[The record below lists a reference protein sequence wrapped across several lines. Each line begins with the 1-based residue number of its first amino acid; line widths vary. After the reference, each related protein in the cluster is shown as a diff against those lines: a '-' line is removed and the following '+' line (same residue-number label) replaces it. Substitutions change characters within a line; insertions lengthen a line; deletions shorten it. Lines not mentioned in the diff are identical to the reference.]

1 MTRALPILLLA
12 GCATRPNL
20 PPFPPAFDQ
29 PTMHRLAEAE
39 PFMGPIQQQ
48 PGLWIAWSC
57 ETGFVAFVDMMPFY
71 APDQWIR
78 VADDI
83 PCESNTM
90 WRTPGPANYRT
101 GIEW

>member
-1 MTRALPILLLA
+1 MRLTSLIILLLA
-12 GCATRPNL
+12 GCATQNL
-20 PPFPPAFDQ
+20 PPLPDGFDQ
-29 PTMHRLAEAE
+29 PTMHRLVEAK

-48 PGLWIAWSC
+48 PGLWITWSC

-71 APDQWIR
+71 APGEWIR

-83 PCESNTM
+83 PCESNAM
-90 WRTPGPANYRT
+90 WHTPGPANYRT